1 MSYALVTGASGG
13 IGWSLAKELASRKHD
28 VLLLARS
35 EELLKKNCD
44 ELRDKYG
51 VKAHYLAIDLSVP
64 DSPTNVKE
72 WLRAKA
78 YDIDI
83 LINNAGFATWG
94 PLKELKR
101 EELNQMMQ
109 LNMVT
114 LADLCKL
121 LLPELE
127 KNKTAYILN
136 ISSTTAYQSIPT
148 LATYAAS
155 KAFVLL
161 FSRGLRLELK
171 GGPVSV
177 TCVSPGTTTSGFMDR
192 ANMGP
197 LKQKAEKLTMDASV
211 VAKISIDGMYA
222 RKAEIIPGFVN
233 WTSVKLV
240 QLLPKS
246 LPELIAKNIYKTDK

>member
-1 MSYALVTGASGG
+1 MAYALVTGASGG
-13 IGWSLAKELASRKHD
+13 IGWALANELASRKHD

-35 EELLKKNCD
+35 VELLKKNCQ
-44 ELRDKYG
+44 ELRDKHG
-51 VKAHYLAIDLSVP
+51 VTADYLAIDLSVA
-64 DSPTNVKE
+64 DSPLKVQE
-72 WLRAKA
+72 WLREKD
-78 YDIDI
+78 YQVDI

-94 PLKELKR
+94 TLKELKR

-121 LLPELE
+121 LLPDLE
-127 KNKTAYILN
+127 KNEKAYILN

-222 RKAEIIPGFVN
+222 GKAEIIPGFVN

-240 QLLPKS
+240 QLLPKA

>member
-13 IGWSLAKELASRKHD
+13 IGWALASELASRKHD

-35 EELLKKNCD
+35 EATLKKNSQ
-44 ELRDKYG
+44 ELRDKHG
-51 VKAHYLAIDLSVP
+51 VKADYLVIDLSVQ
-64 DSPTNVKE
+64 DSPVKVKD
-72 WLRAKA
+72 WLQQKG

-94 PLKELKR
+94 PLRDLKR

-121 LLPELE
+121 LLPDLE
-127 KNKTAYILN
+127 KNKKAYILN

-177 TCVSPGTTTSGFMDR
+177 TCVSPGTTTSGFMHR

-211 VAKISIDGMYA
+211 VAKMSIDGMYA
-222 RKAEIIPGFVN
+222 CKPEVIPGFVN
-233 WTSVKLV
+233 WTTAKLV
-240 QLLPKS
+240 QLLPKV